1 MIGDLLKPKTFQFFA
16 QYLLAGYVVIIAR
29 SRFVAGLR
37 PKPAELIIEAVI
49 FSLWVQMIVLCGAA
63 IVGLIGV
70 TAMLEARFGADWL
83 DGDVSFLVQVLVVP
97 AVFGAALGYNLSAG
111 WKHAL
116 LRRLS
121 LPVTHPVETGYDY
134 KFGNQPE
141 PCILL
146 ITYFDGTVIAGF
158 FGEKSLAASNP
169 DRRDIYLEY
178 LYAVGEDGN
187 IGEAPVKRSAV
198 VSLDQVRSIEF
209 LEATKEQ

>member
-121 LPVTHPVETGYDY
+121 LPVTHPVETVT
-134 KFGNQPE
+134 
-141 PCILL
+141 
-146 ITYFDGTVIAGF
+146 ITSSATSLNPASCSSHISTERSLQASSG
-158 FGEKSLAASNP
+158 KSHLRQAIRIDATYISSIFMPSVKTETSGKPLSSGLPWLAW
-169 DRRDIYLEY
+169 IKC
-178 LYAVGEDGN
+178 
-187 IGEAPVKRSAV
+187 EA
-198 VSLDQVRSIEF
+198 
-209 LEATKEQ
+209 